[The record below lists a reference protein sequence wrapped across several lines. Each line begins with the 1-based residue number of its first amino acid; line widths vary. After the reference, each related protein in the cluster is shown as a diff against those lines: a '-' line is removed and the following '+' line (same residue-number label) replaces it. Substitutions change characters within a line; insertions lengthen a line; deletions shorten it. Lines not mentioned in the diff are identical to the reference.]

1 MWAAPRSTMSPR
13 TTNVHA
19 DYGLTAT
26 IAPLATSAPTPVPT
40 IATGTALRA
49 GRGSRTLSLSFATQ
63 LPPAVRPANPV
74 SAKGVPGGLGT
85 VESDHEDV
93 LSDQTLLF
101 PVPAYCRARR
111 PAASRRVAPATTPAS
126 VSLRCT
132 VVSGSASAGSTST
145 RCREPRPPGRSS
157 PACLVCRHRVAPAD
171 FRQAL
176 GLHRD
181 VGRHQRP
188 CRALPRACLLPL
200 YRVRMRRVNTLFRLV
215 MLSLTRKRG
224 QRGVGD
230 CAEECQHSRWGQP
243 EKSFD
248 GRADD
253 CEQDSGD
260 EQCEKRRHSLSA
272 VQIRFGGCGRVAESR
287 ASHRGARCSALA
299 RSRRRP
305 NGSNH
310 EPEHHAEN
318 GTPRRRRQRQ
328 GDQEQNDGQEQNAV
342 PARGR

>member
-1 MWAAPRSTMSPR
+1 VGRTTVNDEPSYDKCPCRLRAHRDDRTARHERTDTRTNHRNGHRTASGSRIPNIVLKLRDAAAARRSTREPGER
-13 TTNVHA
+13 
-19 DYGLTAT
+19 
-26 IAPLATSAPTPVPT
+26 
-40 IATGTALRA
+40 
-49 GRGSRTLSLSFATQ
+49 
-63 LPPAVRPANPV
+63 
-74 SAKGVPGGLGT
+74 AKGVPGGLGT

-93 LSDQTLLF
+93 LSAQTLLF

-126 VSLRCT
+126 VSLRRT